1 MKKVEPPLVD
11 IRNADVQKIAI
22 SSLAAKGISV
32 DVLRLDKLHPVIS
45 GNKWFKL
52 KYYLEDAVEK
62 NHKTILTFGGAWSN
76 HIIAAACAA
85 RQSGLH
91 SIGIIRGE
99 APSRP
104 SLTLRA
110 AIAYGMELR
119 FTDRVTYASARMNSE
134 SDTLKEYGDAYFIP
148 EAGAGKY
155 GIKGSTEILNLI
167 PLNKYSHIV
176 CCIGSGTMYTG
187 LANALLPGQHLTGI
201 TVLKGMNDLPSQLLP
216 FIKPET
222 DRYCNINEDYHFG
235 GYAKKTPGLLQFMN
249 WFYQETGIPTDF
261 VYTAKLFYACTDL
274 IAKDYFPKGST
285 LLVIH
290 SGGLQ
295 GNASLPADT
304 LLF

>member
-1 MKKVEPPLVD
+1 MNKFEQPLVD
-11 IRNADVQKIAI
+11 ISNANVQTI
-22 SSLAAKGISV
+22 SMSCFTAKGISV

-52 KYYLEDAVEK
+52 KYYLKDAVEK
-62 NHKTILTFGGAWSN
+62 NYKAILTCGGAWSN

-99 APSRP
+99 APSRL
-104 SLTLRA
+104 SHTLLA
-110 AIAYGMELR
+110 ATAYGMQLQ
-119 FTDRVTYASARMNSE
+119 FTNRATYASARMSSDSE
-134 SDTLKEYGDAYFIP
+134 TLKEYGDAYFIP

-155 GIKGSTEILNLI
+155 GVKGSMEILKLTS
-167 PLNKYSHIV
+167 LNRYSHIV

-187 LANALLPGQHLTGI
+187 LANALLPGQHIMGI
-201 TVLKGMNDLPSQLLP
+201 TVLKGMNDLQSQLMP
-216 FIKPET
+216 HIKAEN
-222 DRYCNINEDYHFG
+222 DRHCSIIGDYHFG
-235 GYAKKTPGLLQFMN
+235 GYAKKSPALLQFMN
-249 WFYQETGIPTDF
+249 LFYQETGIPTDF
-261 VYTAKLFYACTDL
+261 VYTAKLFYAYTDL
-274 IAKDYFPKGST
+274 IAKDYFPKGSN

-295 GNASLPADT
+295 GNASLPAGT